1 MTMVVFKS
9 KQLTACLVLFG
20 NYMKWFGVD
29 FFNSKLPHPS
39 FSFCAYFCAG
49 KSLLER
55 RTGYILLIFLHF
67 FLPEKMHI
75 FIIES
80 NGNTYP

>member
-1 MTMVVFKS
+1 MTTVVFKS

-39 FSFCAYFCAG
+39 FSFCAYFCAWKIPVG
-49 KSLLER
+49 KKNRVHSADFS
-55 RTGYILLIFLHF
+55 TF
-67 FLPEKMHI
+67 F
-75 FIIES
+75 S
-80 NGNTYP
+80 A